1 MVRLNGILA
10 AGVLS
15 FLVLTGCN
23 DTNKPAASD
32 TTTPPAA
39 TSASDTKASDTKSA
53 TDTKAAD
60 TPATDTKSATDTK
73 ATDTKSAT
81 DTKAT
86 DAKTPVDA
94 KAGFA
99 SLQEVTSSVQKSVAA
114 GKFDE
119 AKKEFEKFEPAW
131 GQVEDGVKAK
141 SADSYKQIEEA
152 ADKVSD
158 SLKAAKPDK
167 AKTTAAVD
175 ALSKSLDTYAKSV
188 K

>member
-15 FLVLTGCN
+15 LLVLTGCN
-23 DTNKPAASD
+23 NTDTPKASD
-32 TTTPPAA
+32 TATPPAA
-39 TSASDTKASDTKSA
+39 TSASDSK
-53 TDTKAAD
+53 
-60 TPATDTKSATDTK
+60 TDTK
-73 ATDTKSAT
+73 ATDSKTT
-81 DTKAT
+81 T
-86 DAKTPVDA
+86 DATTKVDA
-94 KAGFA
+94 KAGIA
-99 SLQEVTSSVQKSVAA
+99 SLEEVTSTVKKSVAA

-119 AKKEFEKFEPAW
+119 AKKDFEKFETAW
-131 GQVEDGVKAK
+131 EQVEDGVKAK
-141 SADSYKQIEEA
+141 SADSYKQIKAA